1 MPENHEHR
9 GSDPDDGEGGE
20 QRGSGDARGTPTS
33 PAEWAIAGLGAVVV
47 LAAAAIML
55 YEAATTTST
64 PPELEMVV
72 DSIVASEHGWVVQ
85 FHARNHGSE
94 TAADL
99 VVEGELSADT
109 GTVETSGMTF
119 RYVPGE
125 STRHGGL
132 VFTHDPALFDL
143 EIRATGYDRP

>member
-1 MPENHEHR
+1 MPENAERH
-9 GSDPDDGEGGE
+9 
-20 QRGSGDARGTPTS
+20 GTPTS
-33 PAEWAIAGLGAVVV
+33 TVEWVIAGVGAVVV

-64 PPELEMVV
+64 PPEVELVV
-72 DSIVASEHGWVVQ
+72 DSITGYEHGWVVE
-85 FHARNHGSE
+85 FRARNHGSE

-99 VVEGELSADT
+99 IVEGELSADT
-109 GTVETSGMTF
+109 GTVEKSSMTF

-132 VFTHDPALFDL
+132 VFTHDPARFDL
-143 EIRATGYDRP
+143 ELRATGYDRP